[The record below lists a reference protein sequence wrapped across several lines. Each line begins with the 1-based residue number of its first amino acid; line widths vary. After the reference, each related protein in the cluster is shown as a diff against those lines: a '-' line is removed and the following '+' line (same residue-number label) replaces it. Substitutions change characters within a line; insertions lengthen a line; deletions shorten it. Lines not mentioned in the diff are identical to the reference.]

1 MYNTVRWRTMDGPL
15 IVAPDR
21 NTSGFD
27 FYDLS
32 TRQHLC
38 LNYINCIIS
47 RINRLSRLNK
57 SRDNEIESINLAHCT
72 CITGQLAC
80 KGKGDQGEDTAATRI
95 HQKQLKRSHLCR
107 PENVERWKA
116 FSAFPFLHLSSWLA
130 AKHLEESKVSNAEGD
145 GGRDRSNALGE
156 LLIRRKT
163 RDLGEKNNYKKRKLN
178 NKDGKAKR
186 E

>member
-80 KGKGDQGEDTAATRI
+80 KGKGVRGKTPPQHAFIRNSWSGVIYVGRRTM
-95 HQKQLKRSHLCR
+95 RSLFHCSL
-107 PENVERWKA
+107 
-116 FSAFPFLHLSSWLA
+116 SASLLLVLA
-130 AKHLEESKVSNAEGD
+130 AKHLFFFFFIDPTPKLGFL
-145 GGRDRSNALGE
+145 ALGYPSP
-156 LLIRRKT
+156 T
-163 RDLGEKNNYKKRKLN
+163 STTVHCQASGGEQSLKCR
-178 NKDGKAKR
+178 GR
-186 E
+186 WGERSQ